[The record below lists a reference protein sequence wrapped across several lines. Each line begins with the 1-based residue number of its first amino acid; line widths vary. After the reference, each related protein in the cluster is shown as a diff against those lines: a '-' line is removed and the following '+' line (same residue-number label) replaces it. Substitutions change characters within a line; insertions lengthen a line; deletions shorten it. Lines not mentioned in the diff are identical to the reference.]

1 MQALRQMVALTVLGS
16 LTGVA
21 SAANITGEY
30 LEARTCNVYTGPC
43 FANAEMSLAGKEAVM
58 AWKVD
63 KGEWNNVKLDGL
75 AAAVVVKA
83 QGTLGTDGV
92 FPMDAGKIKA
102 VVLIDEKANEAQQ
115 AALLAFV
122 KETAK
127 DYTKDILAVKNVSI
141 ELKNDHVDH
150 VSHFKAGE
158 LAEISTRKLKSTDCV
173 CTNET
178 VFYQPLTKVENTSP
192 AYSTRLAYQGNDLG
206 TKFINRGI
214 RSAFMATFRQ

>member
-1 MQALRQMVALTVLGS
+1 MKALRNAMVCAVLSS
-16 LTGVA
+16 LCGVA
-21 SAANITGEY
+21 SAANIKGEY

-63 KGEWNNVKLDGL
+63 RGEWNKVKLDGL

-102 VVLIDEKANEAQQ
+102 VVLIDEKATQAQHD
-115 AALLAFV
+115 ALLAFV

-127 DYTKDILAVKNVSI
+127 DYTKDVLAVKSVAI

-214 RSAFMATFRQ
+214 RSAFMATFRK